1 MIGSYLVDVLAREL
15 RDELLKT
22 LILGLN
28 ADGAEDSLDI
38 LSRGGGVAAEGEQE
52 VSCEVL
58 HFESFCRR
66 EKIVR
71 NLQILFPRRQVCG
84 SSRQLC
90 KLDRRDSNIQLRG
103 RFQLRSCEERGNL
116 L

>member
-58 HFESFCRR
+58 HFESF
-66 EKIVR
+66 
-71 NLQILFPRRQVCG
+71 L
-84 SSRQLC
+84 
-90 KLDRRDSNIQLRG
+90 
-103 RFQLRSCEERGNL
+103 
-116 L
+116 

>member
-1 MIGSYLVDVLAREL
+1 MIKSYLVDVLAREL

-38 LSRGGGVAAEGEQE
+38 LSRGRGVAAEGEQE

-58 HFESFCRR
+58 HFESFCKE
-66 EKIVR
+66 EKI
-71 NLQILFPRRQVCG
+71 C
-84 SSRQLC
+84 
-90 KLDRRDSNIQLRG
+90 
-103 RFQLRSCEERGNL
+103 
-116 L
+116 